1 MKKLLLLAMVFIFAI
16 SHPIYA
22 DDVTIFGLTL
32 GKPIPSETKNNIIIL
47 DRNNRCYSQWRNPL
61 SFPIEIWL
69 VLEKDCDRGS
79 IIKEVQVNF
88 QSQHFEQLLSLVKE
102 KFGKPSSIEDS
113 VVQNAMGAKFSKVT
127 AMWVLEGNVISLTN
141 MKQKVTGWTGLDG
154 VTPVYSQSFTEGYLG
169 FTHSSLA
176 DERRKRLRDKTDSDK
191 KKF

>member
-1 MKKLLLLAMVFIFAI
+1 MVFIFAV

-22 DDVTIFGLTL
+22 DDIAIFGLTL
-32 GKPIPSETKNNIIIL
+32 GKPIPSETRNNIIIL

-79 IIKEVQVNF
+79 IIKEVQVIF
-88 QSQHFEQLLSLVKE
+88 QSQYFEQLHSLVKE
-102 KFGKPSSIEDS
+102 KFGKPSSVEDS
-113 VVQNAMGAKFSKVT
+113 VVQNAMGTKFTKVT
-127 AMWVLEGNVISLTN
+127 AMWVLEGNVISITN
-141 MKQKVTGWTGLDG
+141 MRERITGWTGLNG
-154 VTPVYSQSFTEGYLG
+154 LTPVYSYSFTEGYLV

-176 DERRKRLRDKTDSDK
+176 DERRKRLKDKTDSDK